1 MTDGYPRKE
10 NKSKLIERNGL
21 IKRVTDELKNRILS
35 GEFPVGELLPSQD
48 LLSQKLGVSRATLR
62 EALNTLSLM
71 GLVEMRQG
79 VGTFVTAAAPE
90 HFMQL
95 IASLMILDRS
105 STRELIQAKNMV
117 EPPVA
122 ALAAVHAEKQD
133 LVQMEEALLV
143 IETEFDRNE
152 FVDSYTS
159 KDARFHSLIAR
170 SSKNRV
176 MYRVVEAIR
185 GLLPAKL
192 VMAFANSPDL
202 LVEAIKY
209 HREIFRAIERHD
221 PDSAE
226 RLMKEHVETLT
237 PIASDY
243 FKAQENDQASGE

>member
-1 MTDGYPRKE
+1 MTDGYSRKE
-10 NKSKLIERNGL
+10 NKSKLIERHGL
-21 IKRVTDELKNRILS
+21 IKKVSDELKNRILS

-95 IASLMILDRS
+95 IASLMIIDRS
-105 STRELIQAKNMV
+105 SAHELIQAKNMV

-133 LVQMEEALLV
+133 LIQMEEALSI
-143 IETEFDRNE
+143 IETEFERNG
-152 FVDSYTS
+152 FVESYTN
-159 KDARFHSLIAR
+159 KDARFHNLIAR

-176 MYRVVEAIR
+176 MYRVVESIR

-192 VMAFANSPDL
+192 IVRFANSPDL
-202 LVEAIKY
+202 LTEAIQH

-237 PIASDY
+237 PIANDY
-243 FKAQENDQASGE
+243 FTAQENN